1 LYQEKLR
8 YFEIMLAT
16 IFFSRFSRW
25 NTLCNVTCRPD
36 F

>member
-1 LYQEKLR
+1 
-8 YFEIMLAT
+8 MLAT